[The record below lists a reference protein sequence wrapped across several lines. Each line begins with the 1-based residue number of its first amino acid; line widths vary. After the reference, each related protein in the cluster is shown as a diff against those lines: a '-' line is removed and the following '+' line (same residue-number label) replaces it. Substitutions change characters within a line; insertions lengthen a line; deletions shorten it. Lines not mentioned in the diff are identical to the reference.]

1 MAQLTL
7 KHFILKQRVI
17 NLYRQAVRACR
28 SKSAPHPEVT
38 RHPTFTLATAIPD
51 LQTRKETLVW
61 IRSEFE
67 RNRYLSDT
75 VLFNSETLGGILGVT
90 SFAGP
95 DRGQAVRWLP

>member
-28 SKSAPHPEVT
+28 T
-38 RHPTFTLATAIPD
+38 IPD
-51 LQTRKETLVW
+51 LQTRQETLVW

-67 RNRYLSDT
+67 RNRYISDT
-75 VLFNSETLGGILGVT
+75 ALIEDKLS
-90 SFAGP
+90 AGY
-95 DRGQAVRWLP
+95 RELRRSLPGMHFSSSHR